1 MEKCIDFNTGKKANA
16 ANSFKKNVF
25 KLIINSVHDKTMEDL
40 RKRVNVRL
48 VNNEKDFLKYT
59 SKPIHYS

>member
-40 RKRVNVRL
+40 RERVNVRL

>member
-40 RKRVNVRL
+40 QKRVNVRL

>member
-48 VNNEKDFLKYT
+48 VNNEKDFLKYN